1 MKSVFNPQRVFKIIM
16 KNLRIFLILLLL
28 TGINVKAHESL
39 NTILGFINPESVV
52 QDAKGD
58 IYVSEIGEFNKDG
71 DGKIVRIS
79 VDGKLSTFSSGMDD
93 PKGLTFHGKS
103 LYVTDKNRVLKVE
116 PNGKWAVI
124 GSTMAFPQT
133 PIFLN
138 DIVADASGN
147 LYISD
152 SGNLKSGGAIY
163 KITLDK
169 KITIVLDERTPQ
181 ILAPNGLWIIKNDLY
196 EVDFSSGILY
206 KINLKN
212 NSITKV
218 AEGFGGAD
226 GLIKSGKNFFIS
238 DWKNGKIFKVQEG
251 KVSLYKDGFAA
262 AADIA
267 LSYDKKSIIVPDMK
281 AGSVTLLHIH

>member
-1 MKSVFNPQRVFKIIM
+1 MKYLHVFLVLFLTVISVTLN
-16 KNLRIFLILLLL
+16 
-28 TGINVKAHESL
+28 AHESL
-39 NTILGFINPESVV
+39 NTISGLVSPESVV

-71 DGKIVRIS
+71 DGKITRIS
-79 VDGKLSTFSSGMDD
+79 IDGKLSIFASGMDD
-93 PKGLTFHGKS
+93 PKGLTFIGKS

-116 PNGKWAVI
+116 LNGKWTVF

-133 PIFLN
+133 PVFLN
-138 DIVADASGN
+138 DITSDDAGN
-147 LYISD
+147 LYVSD

-163 KITLDK
+163 KIAQNK
-169 KITIVLDERTPQ
+169 KITLVLNEDTQE

-212 NSITKV
+212 KSISKI
-218 AEGFGGAD
+218 AEGFGGGD
-226 GLIKSGKNFFIS
+226 GLIKSGNNFFVS
-238 DWKNGKIFKVQEG
+238 DWKNGKIFKVQGG
-251 KVSLYKDGFAA
+251 KVSLFKDGFSA

-267 LSYDKKSIIVPDMK
+267 LTYDKKSIMTPDMK
-281 AGSVTLLHIH
+281 AGSITFVPIH